1 MATKGKG
8 TGKSAGKSAT
18 KKPPVKAPPAAL
30 SLFSLFVREID
41 VVDLFFQNNSMATK
55 DRKTSSTAAKPPL
68 GFSVS
73 FSAFFFLRVWD
84 RTG

>member
-1 MATKGKG
+1 MVTKGKG
-8 TGKSAGKSAT
+8 TGKSAGK
-18 KKPPVKAPPAAL
+18 KPLVKAPPAAL

-41 VVDLFFQNNSMATK
+41 VVDLFFQNNQMATK
-55 DRKTSSTAAKPPL
+55 DRKTSSTEDKTPL

-73 FSAFFFLRVWD
+73 FSASLFLRVWD